1 MFETMRIATRIYG
14 GFALALAVI
23 AALAG
28 YGVWSMGRVEAE
40 FEDFA
45 HTTRQT
51 QAVIDASETMALMR
65 VARLDFALRKEDK
78 LRVSVEES
86 IAALETFASG
96 AAALFPHDDERSER
110 ALVEKLGPLM
120 ADYRRAFGAFTENAG
135 REATMFAEYQRI
147 ADEFTATS
155 ERLGD
160 VARAQGDLR
169 AETMI
174 ADLIAK
180 VQAARVWRTIFV
192 VASSPEALER
202 AKAEA
207 TRYVAALDALK
218 THVAGGPLQ
227 ASVDEV
233 AQAIDRWRASIADL
247 VPAAQARQAANTE
260 LVERIGPELVA
271 LFDALTE
278 SIGVRQEAAAAAA
291 GGHMNESETAIS
303 IAGVAALIGGAAMA
317 WLIGAWIAGA
327 VSAMAANTRRVA
339 EGDLDVV
346 IPGSDLQ
353 TELGD
358 MARSLTVFQQNEREA
373 RRMAADAERSRQEA
387 AARDAE
393 QNRQR
398 EALVAAITAGVE
410 ETVAV
415 MSALAQGDL
424 TREMHGAYDGAFAQ
438 LKTSVNGSITML
450 RGTVMKIRQVGEAL
464 ANASQDL
471 ARGADDMSGRAE
483 NQAASLEQVAATME
497 QMAATVKANAE
508 NASAARTVA
517 TAANGHAERGGQIV
531 AEAAKAM
538 ERIVSGS
545 SRISEIIAIIE
556 GFAFQTNLLAL
567 NAAVEAARAG
577 DAGKGFAVV
586 AAEVRTL
593 AQRSSDAARDIKTL
607 IVDSSVHVSEG
618 ARYVKNTGEALVD
631 IVAATRQVG
640 EAVAAITD
648 ASREQSHGVDEIAS
662 AISSM
667 DQTTQQNSALAEES
681 AASARGMSGQAQT
694 LASLVAVF
702 RVGRETGGASG
713 FDADARRDAVDAAGG
728 AGRRLAS

>member
-1 MFETMRIATRIYG
+1 
-14 GFALALAVI
+14 
-23 AALAG
+23 
-28 YGVWSMGRVEAE
+28 
-40 FEDFA
+40 
-45 HTTRQT
+45 
-51 QAVIDASETMALMR
+51 
-65 VARLDFALRKEDK
+65 
-78 LRVSVEES
+78 
-86 IAALETFASG
+86 
-96 AAALFPHDDERSER
+96 
-110 ALVEKLGPLM
+110 
-120 ADYRRAFGAFTENAG
+120 
-135 REATMFAEYQRI
+135 
-147 ADEFTATS
+147 
-155 ERLGD
+155 
-160 VARAQGDLR
+160 
-169 AETMI
+169 
-174 ADLIAK
+174 
-180 VQAARVWRTIFV
+180 
-192 VASSPEALER
+192 
-202 AKAEA
+202 
-207 TRYVAALDALK
+207 
-218 THVAGGPLQ
+218 
-227 ASVDEV
+227 
-233 AQAIDRWRASIADL
+233 
-247 VPAAQARQAANTE
+247 
-260 LVERIGPELVA
+260 
-271 LFDALTE
+271 
-278 SIGVRQEAAAAAA
+278 
-291 GGHMNESETAIS
+291 
-303 IAGVAALIGGAAMA
+303 MA